1 MDLEYLVAFLYRF
14 LQFRRTPRTTESSF
28 LGIVTTR
35 YFFPAMAF
43 AALLSHSYRR
53 AGMLI
58 FLLLRLVKPGGT
70 VVRAQGHQ

>member
-28 LGIVTTR
+28 LGVVTTR
-35 YFFPAMAF
+35 YFFPATAF
-43 AALLSHSYRR
+43 AALLSHSYRT